1 MTGLRAS
8 PAFVAS
14 MLLGFGLLTA
24 PPAVADDTLRSDP
37 RAVRIV
43 TTDIPRFW
51 AAYDAAQ
58 TAPDPAHVYAAQYFA
73 PGTDGLKGFIPY
85 RLQSPQHLA
94 DVVQRQKAFYAQA
107 RDATMRIAAAR
118 ERIQADLV
126 RYKQVVPDAVF
137 PDIYFVIGALNSAGT
152 SVSGVGLVIGAEM
165 FARPADPAATL
176 KDFNWHVLETPDAV
190 PSLITHELTHY
201 NQHDADANTL
211 LAGVIVEGTAD
222 FVAQLVSGD
231 RASMVADQWAF
242 GCAHEDALWQAF
254 VPVMGSE
261 DKSGWLYGFG
271 AGPLGGPPFMGYW
284 LGSRIAQAYYDS
296 HVDKIAAVHAI
307 LNVSDYAAFV
317 KASGY
322 PEHRPPCVP
331 EQRYHE

>member
-73 PGTDGLKGFIPY
+73 PGTNGLKGFIPY

-137 PDIYFVIGALNSAGT
+137 PDIYFVQL
-152 SVSGVGLVIGAEM
+152 
-165 FARPADPAATL
+165 ARPR
-176 KDFNWHVLETPDAV
+176 DAGCRA
-190 PSLITHELTHY
+190 ELD
-201 NQHDADANTL
+201 NARADAL
-211 LAGVIVEGTAD
+211 QSARRRREYP
-222 FVAQLVSGD
+222 S
-231 RASMVADQWAF
+231 RR
-242 GCAHEDALWQAF
+242 
-254 VPVMGSE
+254 
-261 DKSGWLYGFG
+261 
-271 AGPLGGPPFMGYW
+271 GYRRRH
-284 LGSRIAQAYYDS
+284 G
-296 HVDKIAAVHAI
+296 
-307 LNVSDYAAFV
+307 
-317 KASGY
+317 
-322 PEHRPPCVP
+322 
-331 EQRYHE
+331 